1 MDHCVTSKPWSIVN
15 EYQRSRG
22 NNKSLFRNY
31 LQSVSPAPKVQKIS
45 DMSSSIVDLTR
56 VVRLI
61 SIAGIKKPR
70 TFKVMGNKVL
80 KCNHGKNLHIIFD
93 KYGYEYSVPTKQG
106 NVNQMERCI
115 NSLDQD
121 LPPIMEWSEF
131 LMNQKSELQIVNL
144 LVEYI
149 KWGAIA
155 DKAII
160 VNQNSQC
167 FFVSQTKPSVCV
179 SPNQILC
186 TGRLIKRSL
195 CM

>member
-70 TFKVMGNKVL
+70 TFKSWATRYLSAIMVKIYIL
-80 KCNHGKNLHIIFD
+80 FF
-93 KYGYEYSVPTKQG
+93 
-106 NVNQMERCI
+106 I
-115 NSLDQD
+115 NTVTS
-121 LPPIMEWSEF
+121 
-131 LMNQKSELQIVNL
+131 IVFQRNR
-144 LVEYI
+144 EMSI
-149 KWGAIA
+149 KWKDASTA
-155 DKAII
+155 
-160 VNQNSQC
+160 
-167 FFVSQTKPSVCV
+167 
-179 SPNQILC
+179 
-186 TGRLIKRSL
+186 
-195 CM
+195 